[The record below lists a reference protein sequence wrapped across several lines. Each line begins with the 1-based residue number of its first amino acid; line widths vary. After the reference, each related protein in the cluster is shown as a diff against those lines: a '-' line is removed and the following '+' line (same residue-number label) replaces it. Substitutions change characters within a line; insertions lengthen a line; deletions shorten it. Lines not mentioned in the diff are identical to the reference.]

1 MVCSKSAPV
10 PGEPLY
16 EACVTRVEKFLY
28 KKLLKVSEAELADF
42 FSLSYFYDRVVD
54 LALLGT
60 IMLHLQHPVGDQ
72 RWGSTTSP
80 RMHFTIAAELN
91 IEEDYYFS

>member
-1 MVCSKSAPV
+1 MRV

-28 KKLLKVSEAELADF
+28 KKLVKVSEAAHADF

-60 IMLHLQHPVGDQ
+60 IMLHLQYPVGDQ
-72 RWGSTTSP
+72 RWGVNYNSQNAFHSH
-80 RMHFTIAAELN
+80 R
-91 IEEDYYFS
+91 

>member
-1 MVCSKSAPV
+1 MVGSKSVPVRV

-28 KKLLKVSEAELADF
+28 KKLLKVSEAAHADF

-60 IMLHLQHPVGDQ
+60 IMLHLQHP
-72 RWGSTTSP
+72 R
-80 RMHFTIAAELN
+80 R
-91 IEEDYYFS
+91 

>member
-1 MVCSKSAPV
+1 MRV

-28 KKLLKVSEAELADF
+28 KKLLKVSEAAHADF

-54 LALLGT
+54 LALLGM
-60 IMLHLQHPVGDQ
+60 IMLHLQHVGDQ
-72 RWGSTTSP
+72 RWGVNYNSQNAFHS
-80 RMHFTIAAELN
+80 HAELN
-91 IEEDYYFS
+91 LEEGYYFS